1 MNHALQ
7 TVLLSSSKA
16 RSLITRPIPIFTFI
30 LKKIGYGLLVMLG
43 VISIVFFLFHVLPG
57 NPASL
62 MAGQRTDVSTV
73 DAIEKEFGLKEP
85 LYKQFLF
92 YINDLSFVSLHEDS
106 FENEIKYEYTA
117 SISMTESLVLVVKAP
132 YLRRSFQTN
141 KKVSEILME
150 DMEGTFWLAFASM
163 FFASVIGIWGG
174 VIAAIRKGT
183 WVDHVILS
191 SSVVGVSIPSYVAA
205 VLISLIFGYYLSDY
219 TGLNLTGQLWESTP
233 LAGRK
238 LHLENLI
245 LPALTLGLRPLSM
258 IVQLTRG
265 SMLDAL
271 SQDYVRTARAK
282 GLSSRVVVFKHAL
295 RNALNPVITAISGW
309 LAAVLTG
316 AFFVEYIYGWKGIGT
331 TTIKAVTSLDLP
343 VVMGA
348 TLLIAIIFV
357 IINSI
362 TDIVY
367 AWIDPRIRLK

>member
-1 MNHALQ
+1 MNHTLQ
-7 TVLLSSSKA
+7 TVLLSSSKT
-16 RSLITRPIPIFTFI
+16 RRFITRPIPIFTFI

-106 FENEIKYEYTA
+106 FENEIKYEYKA
-117 SISMTESLVLVVKAP
+117 SIGITESVVLVVKAP

-163 FFASVIGIWGG
+163 FFASLIGIWGG

-271 SQDYVRTARAK
+271 SQDYVRTAHAK

-367 AWIDPRIRLK
+367 AWIDPRIRLR